1 MQRHTLVLVGILTVT
16 LLGGC
21 HEAKAPAPVTS
32 QDIEATQREAARE
45 VAEARIEAA
54 KDIKS
59 AAKVS
64 GADPKVVTDA
74 KVVGSYDVTM
84 AKADGDHKVAT
95 EKCLTLPTDQ
105 QAACKA
111 QADADY
117 ESNKATAKAARLAKQ
132 Q

>member
-1 MQRHTLVLVGILTVT
+1 MLGFAVVT
-16 LLGGC
+16 ALSGC

-32 QDIEATQREAARE
+32 QDVAATQQEATRE

-64 GADPKVVTDA
+64 GSDSKVVSDA
-74 KVVGSYDVTM
+74 KVTGSYDVTM

-95 EKCLTLPTDQ
+95 EKCLTLQPDQ
-105 QAACKA
+105 QAACKD

-117 ESNKATAKAARLAKQ
+117 ESTKATAKAARLAKRQ
-132 Q
+132 